1 MGAFDVA
8 VFIGVDQL
16 ALIGVNDETA
26 IVADVFAGLVFD
38 AMVHVF
44 FGVKEDLFAA
54 FFVLETELIE
64 VGGAAT
70 LGAAGQEGGAS
81 HVIGKSVG
89 GHLLVI
95 VDAASDDGA
104 VGVAFEEFDDDFLP
118 DAGDVDGAPV
128 LAGPGLRNADPAGTV
143 FILLAQ
149 AIPEELHFYAAVFVR
164 IDFFAGRTYDD
175 RGLRALHNG
184 FGSDALRAIRHGEG
198 DAGEMVGI
206 GFLGAGSR
214 TGIAV
219 AHGRGM
225 GNFRQK
231 KVAIHVRARVLVQVK
246 FVTGSEGAAVAGA
259 SNQVVQRFFFFH
271 ANFGGGVAF
280 GFLGVN
286 SRVIVD
292 FVFGVATDFSDGL
305 HIGHQGSVGSL
316 EIIVGQ
322 SVLAGPQLLF
332 GAPVVH
338 NVFMQDGGAGS
349 VVKAHLIL
357 DGTVFVDLRL
367 VREYQLVS
375 VLIVLKE
382 IADAVFLHQAGDKV
396 EGGLAILNDVFTLG
410 VAALGAVLKI
420 PEAVVLKNFFDDF
433 GNRFFQEDLAVG
445 SACEEPDPRNNFSS
459 VVAETIVAAH
469 ASETAHKAI
478 PMPLV
483 IAVVLHLQ
491 GHLLANN
498 VLEGNGVVF
507 GKKICREMKEL
518 RHA

>member
-8 VFIGVDQL
+8 VLVGVDQL

-38 AMVHVF
+38 AVVHVF
-44 FGVKEDLFAA
+44 LGVEEDLFAA
-54 FFVLETELIE
+54 FFVLEAEFVE

-70 LGAAGQEGGAS
+70 LGAAGQEGGAG
-81 HVIGKSVG
+81 HVIGKSVR
-89 GHLLVI
+89 GHLLVV
-95 VDAASDDGA
+95 VDAAGDDGT
-104 VGVAFEEFDDDFLP
+104 VGVAFEEFDDDLF
-118 DAGDVDGAPV
+118 
-128 LAGPGLRNADPAGTV
+128 AD
-143 FILLAQ
+143 
-149 AIPEELHFYAAVFVR
+149 AIPEELDFHAAVF
-164 IDFFAGRTYDD
+164 IGINLLAGGAYDD
-175 RGLRALHNG
+175 SGLRALHNG

-259 SNQVVQRFFFFH
+259 SNQVVQGFFFFH
-271 ANFGGGVAF
+271 ADFGGGVAF
-280 GFLGVN
+280 GFLGMN

-292 FVFGVATDFSDGL
+292 FVFGVAADFSDGL

-322 SVLAGPQLLF
+322 SVLARSQLLF

-382 IADAVFLHQAGDKV
+382 IEDAVFLHQAGDKV

-420 PEAVVLKNFFDDF
+420 LEAVVLKNFFDDF
-433 GNRFFQEDLAVG
+433 GNRFLLEDLAVG

-459 VVAETIVAAH
+459 VIAETIVAAH

-483 IAVVLHLQ
+483 IAVVLHL
-491 GHLLANN
+491 
-498 VLEGNGVVF
+498 
-507 GKKICREMKEL
+507 
-518 RHA
+518 